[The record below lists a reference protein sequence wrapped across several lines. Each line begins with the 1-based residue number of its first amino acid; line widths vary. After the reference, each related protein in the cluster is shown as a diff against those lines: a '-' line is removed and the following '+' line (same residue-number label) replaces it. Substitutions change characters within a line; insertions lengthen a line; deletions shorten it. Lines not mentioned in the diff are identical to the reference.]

1 MTFKVNVRSD
11 ALKMKDSSGNAS
23 DGYFGVPFT
32 IWYDVPGASQTQ
44 NKTEFVNVFITESG
58 EVKDSGTKT
67 VAQAFVVGENQST
80 PVGTYPNA
88 MNYSVN
94 FRNQSGK
101 TLYDVKIKMN
111 MSLAEKESVQLS
123 AAAKAEAVKD
133 FPFSI
138 NEANYDR
145 SFEKVEKGEVISPE
159 YSMAIKQNAASGFYP
174 LSYTVSYKL
183 APGST
188 VSVSDT
194 YSFFVNVKN
203 PNMVDVEKEKL
214 RDFNAND
221 RSKARIIVDSYRTEP
236 EKVYAGD
243 EFTLILNMKNA
254 STSIAASNILFTLS
268 SEKAQ
273 EQTVFAISEGS
284 NSYVVNSL
292 AAGASTELRLN
303 VKANA
308 GVDPKSYIMTIN
320 EKYDSPDFKNAEEKV
335 EIDIPVYQVARMGFS
350 NFDVN
355 PSTVAVGN
363 EANAMF
369 SINNTGRVMLYNV
382 TANFESD
389 SIKKTTAYVGNIKP
403 GETGSVDVMLSAVKA
418 TDGEATIP
426 VEIQYE
432 DVNGNK
438 STEKAEITLTVTESA
453 ESDMPDDAGAASR
466 DMVEEKPSPSVPLPG
481 IIVGAAALVGG
492 AAFYI
497 LKKRKKN

>member
-1 MTFKVNVRSD
+1 
-11 ALKMKDSSGNAS
+11 
-23 DGYFGVPFT
+23 
-32 IWYDVPGASQTQ
+32 
-44 NKTEFVNVFITESG
+44 
-58 EVKDSGTKT
+58 
-67 VAQAFVVGENQST
+67 
-80 PVGTYPNA
+80 
-88 MNYSVN
+88 
-94 FRNQSGK
+94 
-101 TLYDVKIKMN
+101 
-111 MSLAEKESVQLS
+111 
-123 AAAKAEAVKD
+123 
-133 FPFSI
+133 
-138 NEANYDR
+138 
-145 SFEKVEKGEVISPE
+145 
-159 YSMAIKQNAASGFYP
+159 
-174 LSYTVSYKL
+174 
-183 APGST
+183 
-188 VSVSDT
+188 
-194 YSFFVNVKN
+194 
-203 PNMVDVEKEKL
+203 MVDVEKEKL

-254 STSIAASNILFTLS
+254 SSSIAASNILFTLT

-308 GVDPKSYIMTIN
+308 GVDPKSYILTIN

-335 EIDIPVYQVARMGFS
+335 DIDIPVNQVARMGFS

-355 PSTVAVGN
+355 PSSVPVGN

-382 TANFESD
+382 TANFEND
-389 SIKKTTAYVGNIKP
+389 CIKKTTAYVGNIKP

-426 VEIQYE
+426 VEISYE

-438 STEKAEITLTVTESA
+438 ATEKTEITLTVTEAA
-453 ESDMPDDAGAASR
+453 ETDSMDDAGGASR
-466 DMVEEKPSPSVPLPG
+466 DLTETKPTSSLPIKG
-481 IIVGAAALVGG
+481 IGIGAAVVAAVGG
-492 AAFYI
+492 AAYFI
-497 LKKRKKN
+497 RKKRKKS